1 MNKLLLQVLIQNQ
14 LLIQLHLL
22 ILIQFLSETPKLK
35 LRSEKSLRR
44 RQSEFIVFFV
54 GFQSSE
60 SEQKLKLWTFR
71 SSEESDIEGMEVI
84 GEDGEDLQDEEE
96 VEEVQTL
103 I

>member
-1 MNKLLLQVLIQNQ
+1 M
-14 LLIQLHLL
+14 
-22 ILIQFLSETPKLK
+22 
-35 LRSEKSLRR
+35 
-44 RQSEFIVFFV
+44 FFV